1 VYFLM
6 QILRTVTIG
15 LVLSLGLCLSA
26 QATVIQ
32 IATLDRLAEQA
43 DLIVEGK
50 VLSAKGHLVSGHIET
65 TVRLQVDKRFKGD
78 DPGEELVLTQLG
90 GTIEEPLPLGQAV
103 PGLPAFNHDEN
114 VILFLSTK
122 PKDVSPALKQK
133 ALEQNGGKLPALWT
147 SPKVV
152 GGFQGKYN
160 VYIDPATKGRMVI
173 RQSAIA
179 PQGIDP
185 EQMPPEFQAALAES
199 VAVAG
204 KPGSDSL
211 PDGKTLAV
219 PAPETALTYDEF
231 TGKLETLLEQEKDNG
246 ETDSAAESAAAPSE
260 EEAATADPAPT
271 AP

>member
-1 VYFLM
+1 M
-6 QILRTVTIG
+6 QIPRTLSVG

-26 QATVIQ
+26 QATVIE

-50 VLSAKGHLVSGHIET
+50 VLSTKGQLVAGHIET
-65 TVRLQVDKRFKGD
+65 TVRLQVDKRFKGE

-122 PKDVSPALKQK
+122 PKDVPAALKQK

-160 VYIDPATKGRMVI
+160 VYMDPVTKGRMVI
-173 RQSAIA
+173 RQSAVA

-204 KPGSDSL
+204 KTGSASL
-211 PDGKTLAV
+211 PDGKTLSV
-219 PAPETALTYDEF
+219 PAPSTALTYEEF
-231 TGKLETLLEQEKDNG
+231 TGKLESLLAGKEDNG
-246 ETDSAAESAAAPSE
+246 ETASAAEPAVAPSE
-260 EEAATADPAPT
+260 KATTSETATT